1 MSREEIRVL
10 EHRLKHASDVA
21 YREWL
26 EEQLREA
33 RLECPHLSG
42 IESWDRN
49 PPLLIC
55 TACGGDV
62 SALFNPVEE
71 R

>member
-1 MSREEIRVL
+1 MSL
-10 EHRLKHASDVA
+10 EG
-21 YREWL
+21 L
-26 EEQLREA
+26 EAQLREA

-42 IESWDRN
+42 IESWDSN

-62 SALFNPVEE
+62 SALFNPAVEP
-71 R
+71 